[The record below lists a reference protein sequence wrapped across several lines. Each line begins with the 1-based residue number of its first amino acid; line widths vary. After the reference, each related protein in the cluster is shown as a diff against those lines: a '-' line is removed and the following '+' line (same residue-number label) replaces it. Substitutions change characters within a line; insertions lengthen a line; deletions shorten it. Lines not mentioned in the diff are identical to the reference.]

1 MKWKGTEQRRGGPQ
15 QLLAMA
21 TPVAARRPRSMD
33 AASNAHAQSR
43 VPSLEQIVRRYIGK
57 CITLTQHAVIAL
69 RSNAH
74 NTLAMDEHT
83 EADVWDELAQIE
95 SICREMEEYLHEV
108 RLAIRES
115 VPIPS
120 RLQP

>member
-1 MKWKGTEQRRGGPQ
+1 
-15 QLLAMA
+15 
-21 TPVAARRPRSMD
+21 MD

-57 CITLTQHAVIAL
+57 CITLTQQAVIAM

-74 NTLAMDEHT
+74 NTLAMDEHA

-120 RLQP
+120 RLRP